1 MQLCTSGG
9 DDDGGGDDGG
19 DGGGGGGGGDDDGL
33 ISNVST
39 IVVAMAKTVI
49 EFGTKNASSVVFI
62 GL

>member
-1 MQLCTSGG
+1 MGG
-9 DDDGGGDDGG
+9 GGGGGGGDDGG
-19 DGGGGGGGGDDDGL
+19 DGGGGGGDDDGL

-49 EFGTKNASSVVFI
+49 EFRTKNASYIVFI

>member
-1 MQLCTSGG
+1 M
-9 DDDGGGDDGG
+9 GGGGDGG
-19 DGGGGGGGGDDDGL
+19 DGGGGGGDDDGGDDDDV

-39 IVVAMAKTVI
+39 SVVAMAKTVI